1 MSTRHGSRIDYR
13 HCLATGFSKITSV
26 MSTNPSLFIDL
37 LKVSKKK
44 FQKTFVVNSK
54 EIQRVRKKVKF
65 LRSQFQL
72 NATQI
77 TNIITLSDVPNHT
90 CGQMTD
96 PVINR
101 VSEKDGM
108 F

>member
-26 MSTNPSLFIDL
+26 MSTNPSLFIL
-37 LKVSKKK
+37 LKVLK
-44 FQKTFVVNSK
+44 KTFVVNSK
-54 EIQRVRKKVKF
+54 EIQCLGKKVKF

-77 TNIITLSDVPNHT
+77 T
-90 CGQMTD
+90 
-96 PVINR
+96 
-101 VSEKDGM
+101 
-108 F
+108 